1 MASFSDRLAERLLFD
16 RKDHTL
22 LSIVSEALSREDI
35 SGVKRLLTPFLHPR
49 GVKELAATQGLR
61 IAYAAANLLDSLEIG
76 KAADRLNALQGLR
89 EEVMNASR
97 SLLRRNAARV
107 LLQIMKE
114 LLRAGGER
122 RRQLELAH
130 DFRMAVDGRPRF
142 IRRMLKR
149 YHLVPMPEDWTQ
161 ICFDGHVHD
170 ANTKGRKSATH
181 LIMDAWIKGIRQLAV
196 VYYHFVPPSAAEEL
210 LRAAEIMGVTVHI
223 GIEFATRAFKKQVK
237 IIWVPRGF
245 DSPAESIKFL
255 REPAMEEF
263 TRQGQSLV
271 KLQEEQLA
279 SLVHTFN
286 ASVLPGIN
294 AAFGIDAPAVPVEGF
309 LPSVGSGQASMFHLG
324 KYIHGWLLPYLRA
337 RFEDLQERYGA
348 ADAGEKARI
357 ELLATELNGLDADA
371 LVDNYLEHLVSP
383 QAVRM
388 DAAGSAESP
397 GACSIEDGRTPGTG
411 GPPASAEYGGA
422 SALYCH
428 SQTPGMLVEAVAT
441 LHVGS
446 NFILN
451 LQDLYAEEV
460 LSILNACDG
469 RITHLEIVNLR
480 NADQGRAPESRQIAQ
495 LQAMVNEQ
503 SVIGLKRWVMERIRD
518 LEANR
523 EPRAKER
530 LTLLTGLLENIAA
543 LHARYRGRPLR
554 TSIGSDSTG
563 QSSRGHGMGLAVLET
578 LPPGAVRKA
587 GIAARDP
594 RGVMVVG
601 LDVRPEFVFER
612 RESPDPWLN
621 SFYAFAR
628 RHGAIRRFGYRAS
641 RRFADAGFRPVQ
653 PGHSNIL
660 ILGGAHSGSGNQF
673 TLSEPSA
680 RKAARLANWP
690 YLRTSLK
697 NTLKVAGGFI
707 PAFLAFFLAH
717 DWVVLTYF
725 GAFIWFGITGLR
737 NIIQSVL
744 GGGGI
749 ARTPL
754 LRWNSYVRWTQV
766 CESLLYT
773 GLSVPLLDYLVKT
786 LLLDRGLHINV
797 ATNPTALYAIMALV
811 NGLYIFIH
819 NTLRGFPR
827 RVAVWNLGRSLV
839 SIPVAMGLSGLLGM
853 VLFPGNP
860 LAAGRVLQQWAAV
873 LSKLASDGVGG
884 VVEGLADRGINM
896 RERLRDYREKIAQMQ
911 DVREKL
917 DILFP
922 TADVSAMMG
931 DPSRFVATVA
941 KRRKDLA
948 NALMVN
954 ALDCLYFWMYQP
966 RARSALAKLVH
977 EMDAQTR
984 EIFLASQRVLVNK
997 REISQL
1003 FLDGILGKNFS
1014 AGLAFYLDY
1023 AAGYLQAL
1031 ERLFARTK
1039 R

>member
-1 MASFSDRLAERLLFD
+1 MVSFSDRLAGRLLFD
-16 RKDHTL
+16 SKDHTL
-22 LSIVSEALSREDI
+22 LSIVSEVLGREDL
-35 SGVKRLLTPFLHPR
+35 SGVKRLLAPYLHPR

-97 SLLRRNAARV
+97 SLLRRNAARI

-114 LLRAGGER
+114 LLRTDGDR
-122 RRQLELAH
+122 RRQLDLAH

-142 IRRMLKR
+142 IHRMLKR

-181 LIMDAWIKGIRQLAV
+181 LIMDAWIKGIRQLVV

-223 GIEFATRAFKKQVK
+223 GIEFATRAFAKQVK

-245 DSPAESIKFL
+245 DSPAEFVEFL
-255 REPAMEEF
+255 QEPVMEEF

-279 SLVHTFN
+279 SMVQTFN
-286 ASVLPGIN
+286 TGALPDIN
-294 AAFGIDAPAVPVEGF
+294 AAFGICAPAVPVEGF

-337 RFEDLQERYGA
+337 RFEELQERYGA
-348 ADAGEKARI
+348 ADASEKARI
-357 ELLATELNGLDADA
+357 ELLATELNALDADA
-371 LVDNYLEHLVSP
+371 LVDAYLEPLLSP
-383 QAVRM
+383 LN
-388 DAAGSAESP
+388 
-397 GACSIEDGRTPGTG
+397 
-411 GPPASAEYGGA
+411 
-422 SALYCH
+422 LYCP
-428 SQTPGMLVEAVAT
+428 SQTPGMLVEAVAK
-441 LHVGS
+441 LHVSS

-451 LQDLYAEEV
+451 LQGLCAEEV
-460 LSILNACDG
+460 LSILYACEG

-480 NADQGRAPESRQIAQ
+480 NADQGQVPESRQVAQ
-495 LQAMVNEQ
+495 LQAMVNEK
-503 SVIGLKRWVMERIRD
+503 SVIGLKRWVMGRIRD
-518 LEANR
+518 LEADR
-523 EPRAKER
+523 TPRAKEGHAI
-530 LTLLTGLLENIAA
+530 LAGLLENIPA
-543 LHARYRGRPLR
+543 LHARYRDRELR

-563 QSSRGHGMGLAVLET
+563 QSCRGHGMGLAVLET
-578 LPPGAVRKA
+578 LPPRAVRKA
-587 GIAARDP
+587 DIAARDP
-594 RGVMVVG
+594 RGAMVVG
-601 LDVRPEFVFER
+601 LDVRPELVFLR
-612 RESPDPWLN
+612 RESPYPWLN
-621 SFYAFAR
+621 SLYAFAR
-628 RHGAIRRFGYRAS
+628 RHSPIRRFGYRS
-641 RRFADAGFRPVQ
+641 RRRFADAGFHPVS
-653 PGHSNIL
+653 PGHSNIV
-660 ILGGAHSGSGNQF
+660 ILGGAHAGCGNQF
-673 TLSEPSA
+673 TLSEPGA

-690 YLRTSLK
+690 YLRSSLK
-697 NTLKVAGGFI
+697 NVLKVAGGFI
-707 PAFLAFFLAH
+707 PAFLTFFLAH
-717 DWVVLTYF
+717 NWVVLTYF

-797 ATNPTALYAIMALV
+797 ATNSTALYAVMALV

-827 RVAVWNLGRSLV
+827 RVAVWNLGRSLI
-839 SIPVAMGLSGLLGM
+839 SIPVAMGLSALLGM

-860 LAAGRVLQQWAAV
+860 AEAGRVLQQWAAV

-884 VVEGLADRGINM
+884 VVEGLADRGVNM
-896 RERLRDYREKIAQMQ
+896 RERLRDYREKIAQML
-911 DVREKL
+911 DIREKL

-922 TADVSAMMG
+922 TEDVSAMMG
-931 DPSRFVATVA
+931 DPEKFVATVA
-941 KRRKDLA
+941 KRRTDLA

-966 RARSALAKLVH
+966 RARSALAKLVR

-984 EIFLASQRVLVNK
+984 EIFLASQRVLANQ

-1023 AAGYLQAL
+1023 ATGYLQAL

-1039 R
+1039 RSGPKAP